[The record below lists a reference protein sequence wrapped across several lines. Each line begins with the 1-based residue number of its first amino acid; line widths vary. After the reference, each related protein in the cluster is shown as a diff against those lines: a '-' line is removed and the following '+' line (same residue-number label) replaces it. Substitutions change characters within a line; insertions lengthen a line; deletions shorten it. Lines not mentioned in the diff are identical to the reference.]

1 MLGIKIYIYFLT
13 LTLENSAFLNLQ
25 SLVFPKHWYHWCRML
40 SSRKPGC
47 PLRTHTH
54 RASSMMENPP
64 RMLPLSKS
72 LFFFFLSEQK
82 VIPLVVT
89 SILAGIITWDHFIKN
104 KMLKNFHGNEWPLGT
119 PGTGWVEGQPCDDRR
134 VPTKPSWVIIFKE
147 GKKGFVLFVS
157 RHVQVLASLQAHN
170 RRPILFML

>member
-13 LTLENSAFLNLQ
+13 FTLENTAFLNLQ
-25 SLVFPKHWYHWCRML
+25 SLVFPKHWYYWCRML
-40 SSRKPGC
+40 SSRKPGVPC
-47 PLRTHTH
+47 EHTHTH
-54 RASSMMENPP
+54 TEPHQWWRIHPECYLWASHI
-64 RMLPLSKS
+64 
-72 LFFFFLSEQK
+72 FLSEQK

-104 KMLKNFHGNEWPLGT
+104 KTLKNFHGNEWPLGT